1 MVFSWKKQSQQ
12 CSPASSGHGVFR
24 DAAGDP
30 VSFVSGF
37 NAYFFTQEIENPCIP
52 SVNQKEGGGTG
63 SFLSRCKWNGNLGME
78 TFVLKCPGDAQSCQ
92 RKGDLT
98 QFPRLFCL
106 H

>member
-12 CSPASSGHGVFR
+12 RSSASSGHAGVFR
-24 DAAGDP
+24 DAVGDP
-30 VSFVSGF
+30 GSFVSGF
-37 NAYFFTQEIENPCIP
+37 IAYFFTQETNPGI
-52 SVNQKEGGGTG
+52 NQKEGGGTG
-63 SFLSRCKWNGNLGME
+63 SFLSRCLWNGNLGME
-78 TFVLKCPGDAQSCQ
+78 ISVLKCPGDAQSCQ